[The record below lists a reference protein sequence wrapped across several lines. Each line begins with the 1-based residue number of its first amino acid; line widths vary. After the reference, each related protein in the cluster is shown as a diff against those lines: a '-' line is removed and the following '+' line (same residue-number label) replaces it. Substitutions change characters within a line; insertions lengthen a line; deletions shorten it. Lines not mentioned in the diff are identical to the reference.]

1 MNANISEQ
9 FYVVFFIFT
18 FRANSQR
25 RIKYPSQMIQL
36 LNNKTISFKGISRRE
51 GTPMP

>member
-18 FRANSQR
+18 FRANGQHC
-25 RIKYPSQMIQL
+25 IKYTSQMIQL
-36 LNNKTISFKGISRRE
+36 LNNKTISFKGISHR
-51 GTPMP
+51 